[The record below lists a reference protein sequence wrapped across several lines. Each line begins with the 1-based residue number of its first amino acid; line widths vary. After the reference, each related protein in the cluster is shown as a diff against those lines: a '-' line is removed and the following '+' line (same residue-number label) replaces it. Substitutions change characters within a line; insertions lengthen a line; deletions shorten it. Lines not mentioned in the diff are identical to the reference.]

1 MKLNIEIYYKTEIHC
16 VSEFTVIIYMQEALD
31 YLIANWE
38 ISILPT
44 LLILCGIAGIIIKRT
59 STKKDDEVLNDVEK
73 TIQEVDKLI
82 TEIKKSQKSIKKDDS
97 TPE

>member
-1 MKLNIEIYYKTEIHC
+1 MLSKFCISERKACLLVGIHRGTQRY
-16 VSEFTVIIYMQEALD
+16 E
-31 YLIANWE
+31 
-38 ISILPT
+38 
-44 LLILCGIAGIIIKRT
+44 GI
-59 STKKDDEVLNDVEK
+59 KKDDEVLNDVEK